1 MREPKPIRGAKAL
14 LFERLVD
21 ENPAVQRE
29 AQPFRMY
36 DVAGVRA
43 SVERELIRLLN
54 TRCALPAGA
63 VDERDRTV
71 ADYGIVD
78 FAYMAASSGT
88 DVQQLAQILER
99 AIAAYEP
106 RLKEVHVS
114 LEPARNNNA
123 AVIGVITGMLV
134 VGSVRE
140 PVSFPVEAS
149 IRRGEV
155 ILGHPEPRLNS

>member
-29 AQPFRMY
+29 AQPFRIY
-36 DVAGVRA
+36 DVGGVRE
-43 SVERELIRLLN
+43 SVERELVRLLN
-54 TRCALPAGA
+54 TRCPLPASA
-63 VDERDRTV
+63 VDEQDRTV
-71 ADYGIVD
+71 IDYGVPD

-88 DVQQLAQILER
+88 DVQQLARILER

-114 LEPARNNNA
+114 LEPASNNHA
-123 AVIGVITGMLV
+123 AVIGAITGILV

-140 PVSFPVEAS
+140 PVSFPVEAAL
-149 IRRGEV
+149 RRGEV
-155 ILGHPEPRLNS
+155 ILGHPEPIG

>member
-29 AQPFRMY
+29 AQPFRIY

-43 SVERELIRLLN
+43 SVERELGRLLN
-54 TRCALPAGA
+54 TRCPLPASA
-63 VDERDRTV
+63 VGERDRTV
-71 ADYGIVD
+71 IDYGIPD

-88 DVQQLAQILER
+88 DVEKLARILER

-114 LEPARNNNA
+114 LEPASRNNA
-123 AVIGVITGMLV
+123 GVVGTISGILA
-134 VGSVRE
+134 VGSVNE

-149 IRRGEV
+149 MRRGEV
-155 ILGHPEPRLNS
+155 ILGHPTVR

>member
-1 MREPKPIRGAKAL
+1 VREPKPIRGAKAL

-29 AQPFRMY
+29 AQPFRIY

-54 TRCALPAGA
+54 TRCPLPASA

-71 ADYGIVD
+71 LDYGIPD

-88 DVQQLAQILER
+88 DVQQLARILER
-99 AIAAYEP
+99 TIAAYEP

-114 LEPARNNNA
+114 LEPASRNNA
-123 AVIGVITGMLV
+123 GVVGTISGILV
-134 VGSVRE
+134 VGSVNE

-149 IRRGEV
+149 MRRGEV
-155 ILGHPEPRLNS
+155 ILGHPEPIG

>member
-29 AQPFRMY
+29 AQPFRIY

-43 SVERELIRLLN
+43 SVERELGRLLN
-54 TRCALPAGA
+54 TRCPLPASA

-71 ADYGIVD
+71 LDYGIPD
-78 FAYMAASSGT
+78 FAYLAASSGT
-88 DVQQLAQILER
+88 DVEKLARILER

-114 LEPARNNNA
+114 LEPASRNNA
-123 AVIGVITGMLV
+123 GVVGTISGILV
-134 VGSVRE
+134 VGSVNE

-149 IRRGEV
+149 MRRGEV
-155 ILGHPEPRLNS
+155 ILGHPTVR